1 MKFKG
6 FRRKNGQVG
15 IRNYYLIIGVC
26 DALDG
31 IVNGIA
37 KNYENVLAVTSEHG
51 CPAAGNEQIINNL
64 AGLADNPN
72 IVGVIIMGMGCE
84 GVRPEMVQVAMNVEK
99 PVKIIKVTEIGG
111 TVKAIEQ
118 GRKTIEDMMK
128 SEHFQRELVDVSEI
142 TLGVK
147 CGGSDTTSGIAGNTC
162 AGFAVDKLIDNG
174 GTAIFTEPIE
184 CIGGEESLIERAI
197 NKKVA
202 NDIKNTISAEEKRW
216 TIPGVNMEFMCYGN
230 IRGGLSTIEEKS
242 LGAIHKSG
250 SRPIQGV
257 LKYNDDVLE
266 KPSEKG
272 IYLQDGT
279 MLFSHCITHLAAA
292 GCQMLLFIT
301 GIGASV
307 LSQAMPTIKICGNS
321 SSYKN
326 LIGDMDINAGSFI
339 EGTKTIKEIGDEIF
353 DKMIRV
359 AEGEK
364 TKLEGV
370 GYSGFA
376 IYKKDAR
383 LEHFLNEK

>member
-15 IRNYYLIIGVC
+15 IRNNYLIIGVC

-37 KNYENVLAVTSEHG
+37 RKYENVLTVTSEHG
-51 CPAAGNEQIINNL
+51 CPAAGNEQVINNL

-84 GVRPEMVQVAMNVEK
+84 GVRPEMVKEAMTVDK

-128 SEHFQRELVDVSEI
+128 SENFQRELVDVSEI

-162 AGFAVDKLIDNG
+162 AGYAVDKLIDNG

-184 CIGGEESLIERAI
+184 CIGGEESLISRAI

-202 NDIKNTISAEEKRW
+202 DDLRKTIAIEQKRW

-257 LKYNDDVLE
+257 LKYNNNFLE
-266 KPSEKG
+266 KPSKKG
-272 IYLQDGT
+272 LYLQDGT

-292 GCQMLLFIT
+292 GCQMLLFVT
-301 GIGASV
+301 GVGASV
-307 LSQAMPTIKICGNS
+307 LSQLMPTIKICGNS
-321 SSYKN
+321 TSYNN
-326 LIGDMDINAGSFI
+326 LIDDMDINAGNFI
-339 EGTKTIKEIGDEIF
+339 DGKETIKEIGDKIF
-353 DKMIRV
+353 NKMIKV

-364 TKLEGV
+364 TKLEGI

-376 IYKKDAR
+376 IYKKDSR
-383 LEHFLNEK
+383 LEHFLNKR